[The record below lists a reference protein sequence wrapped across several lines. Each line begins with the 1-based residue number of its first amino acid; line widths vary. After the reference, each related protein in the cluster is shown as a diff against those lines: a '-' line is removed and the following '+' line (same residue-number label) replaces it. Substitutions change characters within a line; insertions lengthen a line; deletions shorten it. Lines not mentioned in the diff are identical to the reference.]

1 MKSLTK
7 FFLVLISLLSLTSSA
22 KQNFN
27 LTSQKYFSGN
37 SDSISISQKLIET
50 DFYTIPQKI
59 SSTIFFTH
67 QNKNENNLFRIKNNF
82 VLTNFSNIFILTLLF
97 SICSII
103 IFCKILLHFKYKH
116 LLIFQQT
123 VR

>member
-1 MKSLTK
+1 MKRLTK

-27 LTSQKYFSGN
+27 QTFQKFLSGN

-50 DFYTIPQKI
+50 DFYTIPYKI

-67 QNKNENNLFRIKNNF
+67 QSKNENNLFRIKNNF

-97 SICSII
+97 SFCSVI
-103 IFCKILLHFKYKH
+103 IFSKILLHFKYKH

>member
-1 MKSLTK
+1 MKRLTK
-7 FFLVLISLLSLTSSA
+7 FFLVLISLISLTSSA

-27 LTSQKYFSGN
+27 QTFQILLSEN
-37 SDSISISQKLIET
+37 SNSLSISQKLIET

-67 QNKNENNLFRIKNNF
+67 QNKNEKNLFRIENNF
-82 VLTNFSNIFILTLLF
+82 ILTNFSNIFILTLLF
-97 SICSII
+97 SFCSII

-123 VR
+123 IK